1 MSKIVT
7 LAALLSTAL
16 LMSGCAAI
24 GFNHVVGIT
33 EGAAHRKADAQCRTQ
48 GQVARV
54 HEWLRNS
61 LAFECVDRES
71 GAAGPAMGLTNGPL

>member
-7 LAALLSTAL
+7 LAMLVSATLLT
-16 LMSGCAAI
+16 SGCAAV

-33 EGAAHRKADAQCRTQ
+33 EGSAHRKADAQCRTQ

-61 LAFECVDRES
+61 LAFECVDRGS
-71 GAAGPAMGLTNGPL
+71 GATGPAAGLTNGPL